1 MMYGSKYP
9 KGTAPVYTGGKG
21 INVKESRLNSGSDMA
36 YKGKR
41 GSVKGTK

>member
-9 KGTAPVYTGGKG
+9 KGTAPVMEGGKG
-21 INVKESRLNSGSDMA
+21 INVKGSRLNSGGHMA

-41 GSVKGTK
+41 GSVKKN